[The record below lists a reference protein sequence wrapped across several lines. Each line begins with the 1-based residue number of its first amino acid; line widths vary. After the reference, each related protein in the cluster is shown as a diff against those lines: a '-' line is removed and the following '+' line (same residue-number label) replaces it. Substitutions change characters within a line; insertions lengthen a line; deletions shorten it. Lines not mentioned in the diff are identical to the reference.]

1 MKLFKRFLALILT
14 CILIFSISV
23 PCYASDTNSDKSD
36 PAGWNSWTFNDKVI
50 YVTNCF
56 TDFICGFTGIVHGD
70 PSSFRQLALDLYAN
84 QPEAG
89 VYNLYEYFANG
100 LSFDDST
107 ETWELSDDLVS
118 FLNDFI
124 TNYNDQVTMVY
135 RYPVQLQNISA
146 ETFVNKKVYDAFVAV
161 CQQYPSSYIL
171 TGSEPVRNWRGTMY
185 TALDG
190 SKSDGVYDT
199 SWDSFTEIFVISQPL
214 AGVSQYLDLS
224 AATTSFYDDNWEQGF
239 KCITYVFAPDGR
251 WFTRKDGDF
260 YYGSS
265 IGQNWHYTNSIVEI
279 EPFTYPPYDELTNCG
294 APNNSYSYATFSSST
309 YVTSL
314 SARTCYTASPNALNV
329 YKSVADMKKDIGS
342 QFIGTYTNTYTGTTV
357 NNITQTEINNIVN
370 NYYPSDPDPD
380 PDPDDPG
387 GGGSGS
393 DSKDYTFLLQRIIS
407 EIQNLNFSDLN
418 DTLKE
423 IKVLVS
429 NISQNLYDFSDMDS
443 NISEM
448 NKSIKD
454 ILEQLQDLND
464 NLVALSRALVGKD
477 AFEDALSG
485 VKSNFPDPDDIIL
498 ASVNELAE
506 LQEEALSFGG
516 ALGDIFSKLLDF
528 QTGIDDLVQDE
539 EYIDEVE
546 DLLRQLLPKDPE
558 DNEDDSFFDKVL
570 KTIEM
575 SLQLYANSVDE
586 IKETSKK
593 KFPFSIGY
601 DIELLLMLLS
611 AEPQTP
617 VFKIPF
623 EYDRINYKSEIV
635 IDFSMFDDSIDVI
648 RFFLTIYYC
657 FFLLMITP
665 KMIGLNNEVD
675 S

>member
-1 MKLFKRFLALILT
+1 MRYFKRFLSLILT
-14 CILIFSISV
+14 FILIFSISI
-23 PCYASDTNSDKSD
+23 PCYASDTDSVESD
-36 PAGWNSWTFNDKVI
+36 PAGWSSWSSGEKIQFVEKYGLNI
-50 YVTNCF
+50 
-56 TDFICGFTGIVHGD
+56 ISGLTGIVHGD
-70 PSSFRQLALDLYAN
+70 ISAFRECVLDAYALR
-84 QPEAG
+84 PESG
-89 VYNLYEYFANG
+89 VTNFYEYLANG

-124 TNYNDQVTMVY
+124 TNYNEQVTMVY
-135 RYPVQLQNISA
+135 RYPVQLQNISV
-146 ETFVNKKVYDAFVAV
+146 ETFVNKTVYDAFIAV
-161 CQQYPSSYIL
+161 CQQYPSSYII
-171 TGSEPVRNWRGTMY
+171 TSSEPVRSWRGTMF

-190 SKSDGVYDT
+190 SKSDGVWDA
-199 SWDSFTEIFVISQPL
+199 SWDNFTEIFVIPQPL
-214 AGVSQYLDLS
+214 AGVSQYFDLS
-224 AATTSFYDDNWEQGF
+224 AASTSFYDDNWEQHL

-251 WFTRKDGDF
+251 WYTRKNGDF
-260 YYGSS
+260 YYDAS
-265 IGQNWHYTNSIVEI
+265 IGANWHYSNSIVEI
-279 EPFTYPPYDELTNCG
+279 EPFTFPSYDELTDCG
-294 APNNSYSYATFSSST
+294 APNNSFSYTTFLSST
-309 YVTSL
+309 YGTSL

-329 YKSVADMKKDIGS
+329 YKSEADMKKDIGS
-342 QFIGTYTNTYTGTTV
+342 QFIGSYTNTYTGTTV

-370 NYYPSDPDPD
+370 NYYPSDPDPV
-380 PDPDDPG
+380 PDDPG
-387 GGGSGS
+387 GGGSS
-393 DSKDYTFLLQRIIS
+393 SESKDYTFLLQRIIS
-407 EIQNLNFSDLN
+407 EIQNLNFSSLDE
-418 DTLKE
+418 TLKE

-429 NISQNLYDFSDMDS
+429 NIYQNMYDFSDIDS
-443 NISEM
+443 NITDIKKSM
-448 NKSIKD
+448 ND
-454 ILEQLQDLND
+454 VVDQLEDLND

-558 DNEDDSFFDKVL
+558 DNEDDSFFDKIL

-601 DIELLLMLLS
+601 DIELLLLLLS

-617 VFKIPF
+617 VFTIPF
-623 EYDRINYKSEIV
+623 EYGRINYKSEIV

-675 S
+675 T

>member
-1 MKLFKRFLALILT
+1 MKFYKRFLSLILAF
-14 CILIFSISV
+14 ILIFSISV
-23 PCYASDTNSDKSD
+23 PCYASDTNSDQSD
-36 PAGWNSWTFNDKVI
+36 PAGWNSWSFNDKVI

-70 PSSFRQLALDLYAN
+70 PSSFKQLAVDLYAN

-107 ETWELSDDLVS
+107 ETWILSDDLVT
-118 FLNDFI
+118 FLNELI
-124 TNYNDQVTMVY
+124 TNYNDQVTMTY
-135 RYPVQLQNISA
+135 RYPVQVTSIQA
-146 ETFVNKKVYDAFVAV
+146 DTFPSQQVYQFLVDLCLA
-161 CQQYPSSYIL
+161 YPDCYVFTPNADQMKMSYKGQPSQL
-171 TGSEPVRNWRGTMY
+171 
-185 TALDG
+185 LDG
-190 SKSDGVYDT
+190 SYTEGWGT
-199 SWDSFTEIFVISQPL
+199 SLFDNLCMFCVIPKPF
-214 AGVSQYLDLS
+214 AGTSQYTDLY
-224 AATTSFYDDNWEQGF
+224 AASTLFYNNNWEVSF
-239 KCITYVFAPDGR
+239 SPKCFWVAPDGR
-251 WFTRKDGDF
+251 CF
-260 YYGSS
+260 YKTSGIY
-265 IGQNWHYTNSIVEI
+265 
-279 EPFTYPPYDELTNCG
+279 
-294 APNNSYSYATFSSST
+294 NNSYVLAKQFESGDFPNLDDVADYNYWSWYGTSYSMYLDNKRAASW
-309 YVTSL
+309 
-314 SARTCYTASPNALNV
+314 SARTVYSAAQDALNV
-329 YKSVADMKKDIGS
+329 YKSEADMKKDIGS
-342 QFIGTYTNTYTGTTV
+342 QFVGSYTNTYTGTTV

-380 PDPDDPG
+380 PNPDDPG

-477 AFEDALSG
+477 TFEDALSG
-485 VKSNFPDPDDIIL
+485 VKSKIPDDIIL
-498 ASVNELAE
+498 ASVNELVE

-617 VFKIPF
+617 VFTIPF

>member
-1 MKLFKRFLALILT
+1 MKLFKRFLSLILT
-14 CILIFSISV
+14 CILIFSITV
-23 PCYASDTNSDKSD
+23 PCYASDTNADQSD
-36 PAGWNSWTFNDKVI
+36 PAGWSAWSFAEKIQFVEKYGLNI
-50 YVTNCF
+50 
-56 TDFICGFTGIVHGD
+56 ICGLTGIAHGD
-70 PSSFRQLALDLYAN
+70 ISAFKECVLDAYAIR
-84 QPEAG
+84 PEAG
-89 VYNLYEYFANG
+89 VTNFYEYLANG

-124 TNYNDQVTMVY
+124 TYYNDQVTMVY

-146 ETFVNKKVYDAFVAV
+146 ETFVNKTVYDAFIAV
-161 CQQYPSSYIL
+161 CQQYPSSYII
-171 TGSEPVRNWRGTMY
+171 TSSEPVRSWRGTMF

-190 SKSDGVYDT
+190 SKSDGVWDS
-199 SWDSFTEIFVISQPL
+199 SWDNFTEIFVIPQPL
-214 AGVSQYLDLS
+214 AGVSQYFDLS
-224 AATTSFYDDNWEQGF
+224 AASTSFYDDNWEQHL

-251 WFTRKDGDF
+251 WYTRKNGDF

-265 IGQNWHYTNSIVEI
+265 VGANWHYTNSIVEI
-279 EPFTYPPYDELTNCG
+279 EPFTFPSYDELTDCG
-294 APNNSYSYATFSSST
+294 APNNSFSYTTFLSSS
-309 YVTSL
+309 YGTSF
-314 SARTCYTASPNALNV
+314 SARTCYSCSPNALNV
-329 YKSVADMKKDIGS
+329 YKSEADMKKDIGS
-342 QFIGTYTNTYTGTTV
+342 QFIGSYTNTYTGTTV

-370 NYYPSDPDPD
+370 NYYPSDPDPA
-380 PDPDDPG
+380 PDDPG
-387 GGGSGS
+387 GGGGS
-393 DSKDYTFLLQRIIS
+393 SSESKDYTFLLQRIIS

-429 NISQNLYDFSDMDS
+429 NIYQNMYDFSDMDA
-443 NISEM
+443 NITD
-448 NKSIKD
+448 IKNFMQD
-454 ILEQLQDLND
+454 VVDQLDELND
-464 NLVALSRALVGKD
+464 NLVALSRSLVGKD

-506 LQEEALSFGG
+506 LQDEALSFGG
-516 ALGDIFSKLLDF
+516 ALGDIFFKLLDF

-546 DLLRQLLPKDPE
+546 GLLRQLLPKDPE
-558 DNEDDSFFDKVL
+558 DNDDDSFFDKVL

-617 VFKIPF
+617 VFTIPF
-623 EYDRINYKSEIV
+623 EYGRINYKSDIV

>member
-1 MKLFKRFLALILT
+1 MKFFKRFLSLILT
-14 CILIFSISV
+14 FILIFSISV
-23 PCYASDTNSDKSD
+23 PCYASDTNTAEDESD
-36 PAGWNSWTFNDKVI
+36 PTGFNSWSLDEKI
-50 YVTNCF
+50 QYVGLNIV
-56 TDFICGFTGIVHGD
+56 DFFSSFTGLCYGD
-70 PSSFRQLALDLYAN
+70 TTEYRKWLLDYYARYPS
-84 QPEAG
+84 AG
-89 VYNLYEYFANG
+89 VSNFYEYVANG
-100 LSFDDST
+100 LSFDDDT
-107 ETWELSDDLVS
+107 ETWELSDDLV
-118 FLNDFI
+118 DFCNSLI
-124 TNYNDQVTMVY
+124 VNYNDQVTMVY
-135 RYPVQLQNISA
+135 RYPSPVQCISA
-146 ETFVNKKVYDAFVAV
+146 ENFPNNTIYQALIKTCMAYPNCYVLTSNSYQGSKNGV
-161 CQQYPSSYIL
+161 C
-171 TGSEPVRNWRGTMY
+171 V
-185 TALDG
+185 ALDG
-190 SKSDGVYDT
+190 SVVNNFLVNSCY
-199 SWDSFTEIFVISQPL
+199 WWYVIPEPF
-214 AGVSQYLDLS
+214 AGVSQYLDL
-224 AATTSFYDDNWEQGF
+224 ATASTTFYNDNWEDYF
-239 KCITYVFAPDGR
+239 VPRLFIFSSDGR
-251 WFTRKDGDF
+251 CF
-260 YYGSS
+260 YQVNEELGGYASHFVEFEIDNFPLLEDADKGMDWVQYGTS
-265 IGQNWHYTNSIVEI
+265 YTTFLDN
-279 EPFTYPPYDELTNCG
+279 TYS
-294 APNNSYSYATFSSST
+294 A
-309 YVTSL
+309 SL
-314 SARTCYTASPNALNV
+314 SARTVYSASPNALNV

-342 QFIGTYTNTYTGTTV
+342 QFVGSYTNTYTGTTV

-380 PDPDDPG
+380 PNPDDPG

-429 NISQNLYDFSDMDS
+429 NISQNLYDFSDIDS

-477 AFEDALSG
+477 TFEDALSG